1 MLIIAKNYAKIQT
14 TEIWSGWK
22 APGRTITVNLGLPL
36 GSPNRKIGGI
46 PPWGICERRLTM
58 HEHTHDHA
66 HTHTHAHGEGK
77 PMSPEEVLALMTYML
92 DHNRHH
98 ADELHEICHALEDQG
113 KAEAAAALADALHY
127 FDHCNDK
134 LEEALKL
141 TKGE

>member
-1 MLIIAKNYAKIQT
+1 MH
-14 TEIWSGWK
+14 E
-22 APGRTITVNLGLPL
+22 
-36 GSPNRKIGGI
+36 
-46 PPWGICERRLTM
+46 

-113 KAEAAAALADALHY
+113 KAEAAATLADALHY

-134 LEEALKL
+134 LEESLKL